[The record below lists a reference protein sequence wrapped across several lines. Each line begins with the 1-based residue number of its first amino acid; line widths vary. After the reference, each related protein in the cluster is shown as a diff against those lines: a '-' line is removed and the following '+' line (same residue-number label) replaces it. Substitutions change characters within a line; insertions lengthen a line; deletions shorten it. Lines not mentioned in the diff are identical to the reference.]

1 MIKSPKN
8 HQMDPHKT
16 SKKKT
21 LGDALPSSRVSQH
34 TALLKKTS
42 LTKKR
47 SASQKGK
54 NSQQTPEH
62 IRTLVD
68 FIVQKLDAGKAENIV
83 TIDLVGK
90 TSFADYMVIASG
102 TSSRHVM
109 GLVHNLIADL
119 KKKGYKPHVDGETGD
134 GNWVV
139 IDLID
144 VMVHVFTP
152 ETRDFYQLES
162 IWKPQ

>member
-1 MIKSPKN
+1 M
-8 HQMDPHKT
+8 Q
-16 SKKKT
+16 
-21 LGDALPSSRVSQH
+21 PSSRSSEKI
-34 TALLKKTS
+34 TPLKKAS

-47 SASQKGK
+47 SASQKVP
-54 NSQQTPEH
+54 NNQYPLEQ
-62 IRTLVD
+62 IRALVD
-68 FIVQKLDAGKAENIV
+68 FVVQKLDAGKAENII

-109 GLVHNLIADL
+109 GLVHNLVTDL
-119 KKKGYKPHVDGETGD
+119 KKNGYKPHVDGETGD
-134 GNWVV
+134 GNWIV

-144 VMVHVFTP
+144 VMIHIFTP
-152 ETRDFYQLES
+152 ETRDFYQLED